1 MAGKLDEFNTYREKM
16 NAKILETGDL
26 NIKRFFNID
35 FNVYQDGAL
44 DKKTKELLGLVASTV
59 LRCND
64 CISYHMKTSAESGVS
79 DKEFYE
85 ELQKALKVINKN
97 VFCCRNVRKKLIPKK
112 LIQKYRINNLW
123 IYNLRNGWRLLYSVV
138 TPNKVEVL
146 ALILD
151 WMNHKEYER
160 LFKF

>member
-1 MAGKLDEFNTYREKM
+1 MEGEIRFADSKLKKAFES
-16 NAKILETGDL
+16 LE
-26 NIKRFFNID
+26 I
-35 FNVYQDGAL
+35 
-44 DKKTKELLGLVASTV
+44 
-59 LRCND
+59 
-64 CISYHMKTSAESGVS
+64 S

-85 ELQKALKVINKN
+85 ELQKALKEINKN